1 MNPRN
6 NNFAFENIVY
16 HPRLKMIVME
26 EIGLWNK
33 IIQLT
38 EKVINENI
46 LISNE
51 NGNNYAG
58 ITELTDE
65 QPYRRIR
72 STTSKTS
79 NT

>member
-1 MNPRN
+1 
-6 NNFAFENIVY
+6 
-16 HPRLKMIVME
+16 MIVMD

-46 LISNE
+46 LIGNE

-58 ITELTDE
+58 IIELTDE

-72 STTSKTS
+72 STTNKTS